1 MSIACPHC
9 GNKFVLKAAAGV
21 YQPDCP
27 ECSLSFV
34 LMVPRDEGKA
44 AVTAKSLDALKA
56 KQAQAKQAKA
66 ARHNAG
72 DEQATVAEHDLDDAP
87 AHPSQS
93 EAATIA
99 EHEAETLVSH
109 APAHAGQAP
118 PVFAVPEGSNGQ
130 TIGQLDGYELLGKLG
145 HGGMGNVYLARQLSL
160 DRQVAVKTIH
170 PHLSQDPVFLSRF
183 VREAFAVAQLSHH
196 NVVQIYDV
204 GQDEQTHYFSME
216 LVPGRSLAEVV
227 QQTGPLEPKAAV
239 MYVLHAARGLA
250 FAHEH
255 RMVHRDVKPANLLL
269 SESGLVKVA
278 DLGLVKT
285 DQQIDDAAAR
295 SSALSGTAHA
305 ATGNPATNGLGVSVG
320 KTMLGTPAYMAPE
333 QAADATKVDARADIY
348 ALGGTLYHLVT
359 GKLPFP
365 GKTVKQLIR
374 NHREMPLVPPTKH
387 NPRLPASL
395 SKFIEQMLAKDP
407 AKRPQT
413 MAEVVQRIE
422 AMLKIP
428 AGPFTPRAEHVAAV
442 ESAADGLRQLTPA
455 KVKRGLVVA
464 FHAGC
469 ALLFALGI
477 GASSLAMV
485 SCAAVLWAVTIA
497 AYQVTFGLLT
507 RDALF
512 TRCRRFAMGV
522 GWMQWLVALGGVV
535 SFSVMMVAIGLQWAY
550 AGALIGG
557 GLLGLG
563 FYFGIERWADKARKR
578 HIMPIQAMLS
588 ELRRHGVEEKS
599 LRQFVCRYAGRRWE
613 HLYEQLFG
621 YDQKLEA
628 RRLWGYDDEG
638 NARPHHAGYRDIL
651 INRLDRAEQEGKDNH
666 LRQHVQ
672 RMEMRRLRAE
682 GIGDVKA
689 LAEARH
695 LAREFADNAAQYRET
710 KRPKSLAEA
719 YHNQTFEDGVSN
731 QSLEAIPES
740 WKLVPTPWTTVLM
753 YWFFGARGR
762 FMVGSVILLVWAM
775 WAAKSDALPTLPES
789 GSYLEHLRTFIAYRP
804 EPLALTGIP
813 PAILAVVCTPGAM
826 FAGLLLMAS
835 AIFRGL
841 RMTIFILPIVIMLL
855 RAPFMST
862 SAVQLISPLEWTF
875 LIALL
880 LTPPGLI
887 FGRVRD

>member
-9 GNKFVLKAAAGV
+9 GNKFVLKAEAGV
-21 YQPDCP
+21 YQPKCP
-27 ECSLSFV
+27 ECAQAFV
-34 LMVPRDEGKA
+34 LMVPRGGGKA
-44 AVTAKSLDALKA
+44 PVTATSLDALKA
-56 KQAQAKQAKA
+56 KQAKARQAKA
-66 ARHNAG
+66 APRHA
-72 DEQATVAEHDLDDAP
+72 DEEP
-87 AHPSQS
+87 P
-93 EAATIA
+93 TIA
-99 EHEAETLVSH
+99 EHGFDADRASASQAVTLAEHEAKTLVSH
-109 APAHAGQAP
+109 APVHATPSFKMHERAGA
-118 PVFAVPEGSNGQ
+118 EM
-130 TIGQLDGYELLGKLG
+130 IGRLDGYELIKELG

-170 PHLSQDPVFLSRF
+170 AHLSQDPVFLSRF

-227 QQTGPLEPKAAV
+227 EQTGPLEPKAAV

-285 DQQIDDAAAR
+285 DQQLDDAAAR
-295 SSALSGTAHA
+295 ATALSGKTNAEDN
-305 ATGNPATNGLGVSVG
+305 ATQGLNVSRG
-320 KTMLGTPAYMAPE
+320 KGMLGTPAYMAPE
-333 QAADATKVDARADIY
+333 QATDATNVDARADVY
-348 ALGGTLYHLVT
+348 ALGGTLYFLVT
-359 GKLPFP
+359 GKHPYP
-365 GKTVKQLIR
+365 GKTVKELIK
-374 NHREMPLVPPTKH
+374 NHREMPLTPPTKH

-395 SKFIEQMLAKDP
+395 SKFIEQLLAKDP

-413 MAEVVQRIE
+413 MAKVVESIE

-428 AGPFTPRAEHVAAV
+428 TGPFTPRAEHVAAV
-442 ESAADGLRQLTPA
+442 ESAADGLRQLTPTR
-455 KVKRGLVVA
+455 VKRGLVVA

-469 ALLFALGI
+469 ALLLALGI
-477 GASSLAMV
+477 GASNLGMV
-485 SCAAVLWAVTIA
+485 SSAAVLWAVSIA
-497 AYQVTFGLLT
+497 AYQVTFGTLTRDPLLT
-507 RDALF
+507 RV
-512 TRCRRFAMGV
+512 RRYAKGV
-522 GWMQWLVALGGVV
+522 GWMQWLIALGGVV
-535 SFSVMMVAIGLQWAY
+535 SFSIMMVAIGLQWAY
-550 AGALIGG
+550 IGALVG
-557 GLLGLG
+557 GLLLGVG

-578 HIMPIQAMLS
+578 HIMPIQSMLG

-599 LRQFVCRYAGRRWE
+599 LRHFVCRYAGRRWE
-613 HLYEQLFG
+613 HLYELLFG
-621 YDQKLEA
+621 YDEKLEA

-651 INRLDRAEQEGKDNH
+651 IDRLDRAEQERKDEH
-666 LRQHVQ
+666 LRHHIQ

-682 GIGDVKA
+682 GVEDVKA

-695 LAREFADNAAQYRET
+695 IAREFADNTAQYRES

-719 YHNQTFEDGVSN
+719 YHNQTFEDEVSN

-740 WKLVPTPWTTVLM
+740 WKLSPTPWSTLM
-753 YWFFGARGR
+753 VYWFFAARGR
-762 FMVGSVILLVWAM
+762 FIAGSVMLLVWAM
-775 WAAKSDALPTLPES
+775 WAVKNDAFPTLPENS
-789 GSYLEHLRTFIAYRP
+789 TYLEHLRTFIAHRP
-804 EPLALTGIP
+804 DPLAFPGIP
-813 PAILAVVCTPGAM
+813 PAILAVLCTPGAM
-826 FAGLLLMAS
+826 FAGLLLMFS
-835 AIFRGL
+835 AMFRGL
-841 RMTIFILPIVIMLL
+841 RMTIFLLPIVIMLM

-862 SAVQLISPLEWTF
+862 DPTQLLSPLEWTF

-880 LTPPGLI
+880 LTPPGMI

>member
-9 GNKFVLKAAAGV
+9 GNKFVLKAEAGV
-21 YQPDCP
+21 YQPKCP
-27 ECSLSFV
+27 ECAQTFV
-34 LMVPRDEGKA
+34 LMVPRGAGKA
-44 AVTAKSLDALKA
+44 PVTATTLDALKA
-56 KQAQAKQAKA
+56 KQAKAKQAKA
-66 ARHNAG
+66 AQHHA
-72 DEQATVAEHDLDDAP
+72 EEEALTVVEHAADDA
-87 AHPSQS
+87 AAQPSAS
-93 EAATIA
+93 EAVTIA
-99 EHEAETLVSH
+99 EHEAETLASH
-109 APAHAGQAP
+109 APAQANHAP
-118 PVFAVPEGSNGQ
+118 PSFEVHERTDAEAL
-130 TIGQLDGYELLGKLG
+130 GQLDGYELIEELG

-227 QQTGPLEPKAAV
+227 EQTGPLEPKSAV
-239 MYVLHAARGLA
+239 MYILHAARGLA

-285 DQQIDDAAAR
+285 DQQVDDAAAR

-305 ATGNPATNGLGVSVG
+305 AGNNTNGLGVSFG

-333 QAADATKVDARADIY
+333 QATDATNVDARADIY
-348 ALGGTLYHLVT
+348 ALGGTLYFLVT
-359 GKLPFP
+359 GKHPYP
-365 GKTVKQLIR
+365 GKTVKELIK
-374 NHREMPLVPPTKH
+374 NHREMPLAPPTKH
-387 NPRLPASL
+387 NPRLTASL

-413 MAEVVQRIE
+413 MAKVVQSIE

-428 AGPFTPRAEHVAAV
+428 TGPFTPRPEHVAAV
-442 ESAADGLRQLTPA
+442 LSAADGLRQLTPA

-469 ALLFALGI
+469 ALLLALGI
-477 GASSLAMV
+477 GASNLAMV
-485 SCAAVLWAVTIA
+485 SSAAVLWVVSIA
-497 AYQVTFGLLT
+497 AYLVTFGTMT
-507 RDALF
+507 RDPLL
-512 TRCRRFAMGV
+512 TRCRRFAKGV
-522 GWMQWLVALGGVV
+522 GWMQWFVAMGGVV

-550 AGALIGG
+550 IGALVG
-557 GLLGLG
+557 GLALGIG
-563 FYFGIERWADKARKR
+563 FYFGVERWADKARKR
-578 HIMPIQAMLS
+578 HIMPIQAMLG

-599 LRQFVCRYAGRRWE
+599 LRHFVCRYAGRRWE
-613 HLYEQLFG
+613 QLYELLFG
-621 YDQKLEA
+621 YDEKLEA

-651 INRLDRAEQEGKDNH
+651 IDRLDRAEQERKDDH
-666 LRQHVQ
+666 LRHHVQ

-682 GIGDVKA
+682 GVEDVKA
-689 LAEARH
+689 LAEARRI
-695 LAREFADNAAQYRET
+695 AREFVDNAEQYRET
-710 KRPKSLAEA
+710 KRPKSLAQA
-719 YHNQTFEDGVSN
+719 YHNQTFEDDVSN

-740 WKLVPTPWTTVLM
+740 WKLVPTPWTTVLL
-753 YWFFGARGR
+753 YWFFAARGR
-762 FMVGSVILLVWAM
+762 FMAGSAILLVWAL
-775 WAAKSDALPTLPES
+775 WAVQNSAFPTLPES

-804 EPLALTGIP
+804 DALTFTGIP
-813 PAILAVVCTPGAM
+813 PAILAVLCTPGAM
-826 FAGLLLMAS
+826 FAGILLMIS
-835 AIFRGL
+835 AMFHGL
-841 RMTIFILPIVIMLL
+841 RMTVFIMPIVIMLF

-862 SAVQLISPLEWTF
+862 DPTQIMSPLEWTF

-880 LTPPGLI
+880 LTPPGMI